1 MNNAMKQIRVSAIA
15 ALIVF
20 AAGCGG
26 GGGDSSPMTAA
37 ADTPTPPAGG
47 TNSTPTIQGQPGAS
61 VLMGQSYSFLP
72 AAKDADGDTLTFT
85 AANVPDWATFNT
97 ATGRLSGTPAA
108 ADVGTYSGITITVS
122 DGKATAST
130 AAFAIVVTA
139 VGSATA
145 TISWIPPTSN
155 MDGSVL
161 TDLASYRILYGRSVD
176 DLSLTVDVSNP
187 GMSRFVVENLTSGA
201 WYFAVIAVNSAGV
214 TSPLSNVASKTVG

>member
-26 GGGDSSPMTAA
+26 GGGDSPMTAA

-108 ADVGTYSGITITVS
+108 ADVGTYNGITITVS
-122 DGKATAST
+122 DGKATAAT

-161 TDLASYRILYGRSVD
+161 TDLASYRILYGRSAD

>member
-1 MNNAMKQIRVSAIA
+1 
-15 ALIVF
+15 
-20 AAGCGG
+20 
-26 GGGDSSPMTAA
+26 MTAAA